1 MQKPNVSDGPNI
13 EIDEDQK
20 YIVELVDLEE
30 KPSQFAES
38 KPGDISLIWKFRLWN
53 RETGEAVIDENV
65 NEVYE
70 LWQFSNDKT
79 YRNPKTAKV
88 AKAREWAEALVGR
101 ELSDD
106 EINEMIDDGFAE
118 ALIGKKG
125 VADVEW
131 YVTKTGATRLRI
143 ARLRAHKAAAKKQQA
158 AADPPSEKRE
168 LVGAGAT
175 SKRAR
180 AILDDDEE
188 SAF

>member
-30 KPSQFAES
+30 KPSQFPES
-38 KPGDISLIWKFRLWN
+38 KPGDISLIWHFRLWN
-53 RETGEAVIDENV
+53 RETGEAVIDQNV

-79 YRNPKTAKV
+79 YRNPKTASV
-88 AKAREWAEALVGR
+88 AKAREWAEALIGR

-106 EINEMIDDGFAE
+106 EINEMIDAGFAE
-118 ALIGKKG
+118 SLIGKRG

-143 ARLRAHKAAAKKQQA
+143 ARLRPYKAPPKKPQA
-158 AADPPSEKRE
+158 GSPREERE
-168 LVGAGAT
+168 LVGAGAA
-175 SKRAR
+175 SRRAR

-188 SAF
+188 MAF